1 MAEGEGTGT
10 GTGEGEGEGTG
21 KGAGEGQGSGDWFK
35 TFDSDTRGWLENR
48 GLDKLDATA
57 ALPKVI
63 DGFRNAEKKL
73 GVPSD
78 QLLRLPQDRTV
89 EGSMDSVYNSLGR
102 PEESGKYELGSGE
115 DDADFATW
123 AQEKFHKLG
132 LSQNQAKSLYGEF
145 TNMIGTASEKNDSD
159 AKLQNEAD
167 MSDLKSE
174 WGATY
179 ERNLNIAQGA
189 IRALGASAE
198 VVDKLEEAMG
208 FSDVIK
214 LFNTIGQK
222 IGEDTFV
229 SGDTNAAFPGLP
241 STPEGANAKILELKR
256 DKEWVTKYNSGDH
269 EARQLFT
276 NLHKIAAAAAAA

>member
-1 MAEGEGTGT
+1 MTEGEGTGT
-10 GTGEGEGEGTG
+10 GTGDGTGTGAGEGTG
-21 KGAGEGQGSGDWFK
+21 EGKGSGEWFAS
-35 TFDSDTRGWLENR
+35 FDSDTRGWLENR

-73 GVPSD
+73 GVPSE

-102 PEESGKYELGSGE
+102 PEKTGEYQLNSTE

-123 AQEKFHKLG
+123 AQDKFHGRG
-132 LSQNQAKSLYGEF
+132 LSQDQASGLYKDF
-145 TNMIGTASEKNDSD
+145 TEMIGSASAQNDTD
-159 AKLQNEAD
+159 AELQNTANLA
-167 MSDLKSE
+167 DLKRE

-179 ERNLNIAQGA
+179 DRNLGVAQTA
-189 IRALGASAE
+189 IRALGASSE
-198 VVDKLEEAMG
+198 VVDKLEGMLG

-222 IGEDTFV
+222 MGEDSFI
-229 SGDTNAAFPGLP
+229 SGDNNSGLPGLP
-241 STPEGANAKILELKR
+241 STPEGARAKINELKL
-256 DKEWVTKYNSGDH
+256 DKEWVGKKLSGDH
-269 EARQLFT
+269 AANLLWT
-276 NLHKIAAAAAAA
+276 NLHKIAAA